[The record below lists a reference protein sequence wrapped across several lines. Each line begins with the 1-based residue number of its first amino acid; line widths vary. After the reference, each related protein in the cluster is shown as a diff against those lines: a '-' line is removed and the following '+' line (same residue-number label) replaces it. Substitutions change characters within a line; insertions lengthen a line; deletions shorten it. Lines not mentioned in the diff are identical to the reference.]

1 MGNQKSSIE
10 KAELTDEQKL
20 IRRQISA
27 NPFIQVDNY
36 SFSAVIPLVG
46 VTIIIKQFDVNHSDD
61 VYIAGKEVLDFVE
74 NKLIPRLHKLFEFEE

>member
-10 KAELTDEQKL
+10 EAELTDEQKL

-36 SFSAVIPLVG
+36 SFSAVIPLVS
-46 VTIIIKQFDVNHSDD
+46 VTILLFQTTFYFVIFQSFRIIILNFTYS
-61 VYIAGKEVLDFVE
+61 
-74 NKLIPRLHKLFEFEE
+74 